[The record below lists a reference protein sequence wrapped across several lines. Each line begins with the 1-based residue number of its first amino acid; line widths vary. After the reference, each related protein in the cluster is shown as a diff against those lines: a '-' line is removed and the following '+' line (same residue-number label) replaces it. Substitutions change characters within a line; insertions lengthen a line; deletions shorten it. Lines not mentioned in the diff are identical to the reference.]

1 MFRKSLFAAALAAG
15 SLLWAGTYRF
25 DVKTDR
31 PAVDYKTGEPM
42 VFTVQLLEDGKPVE
56 DKKIEWV
63 RAGDDRRV
71 EKGEAVSGAPVTVTT
86 RSEKP
91 GFVRLSLSAKDAD
104 GKPLRNGTRSVGYTA
119 GAAADTDQFEVAQ
132 EPADFDAFWAKQKA
146 RVAAVP
152 MKELE
157 RVPVELANK
166 QTKDKVVCYDVKV
179 SCPGGKPMSGYLCMP
194 KDAKPKSLPAK
205 VVYFGYGVYPIS
217 KNDGAARNQIV
228 LSVNAH
234 GFLNGQPGEYYENLK
249 NGELKGYAFNEKENQ
264 DPETTYFNGMMLRLI
279 RSLEYVK
286 SLPEW
291 NGKDLTVEGHSQ
303 GGMQA
308 AIAAGLD
315 KDVTMA
321 IPNQPWMCDMGGAA
335 MGHLRGNWHIKPT
348 AALFYYDPVFH
359 IRRYDGRL
367 KVLAGLGDY
376 VCPPSGMAALYNN
389 AKGPKEIVYT
399 QGAGH
404 TGNAKGEKFIH
415 KSPSVQNN
423 GR

>member
-1 MFRKSLFAAALAAG
+1 M
-15 SLLWAGTYRF
+15 
-25 DVKTDR
+25 
-31 PAVDYKTGEPM
+31 
-42 VFTVQLLEDGKPVE
+42 
-56 DKKIEWV
+56 
-63 RAGDDRRV
+63 
-71 EKGEAVSGAPVTVTT
+71 
-86 RSEKP
+86 
-91 GFVRLSLSAKDAD
+91 
-104 GKPLRNGTRSVGYTA
+104 
-119 GAAADTDQFEVAQ
+119 
-132 EPADFDAFWAKQKA
+132 
-146 RVAAVP
+146 
-152 MKELE
+152 
-157 RVPVELANK
+157 
-166 QTKDKVVCYDVKV
+166 
-179 SCPGGKPMSGYLCMP
+179 
-194 KDAKPKSLPAK
+194 
-205 VVYFGYGVYPIS
+205 
-217 KNDGAARNQIV
+217 

-234 GFLNGQPGEYYENLK
+234 GFLNGQPREYYENLK

-348 AALFYYDPVFH
+348 PALFYYDPVFH

-404 TGNAKGEKFIH
+404 TGNAKGEKFTH

>member
-1 MFRKSLFAAALAAG
+1 M
-15 SLLWAGTYRF
+15 
-25 DVKTDR
+25 
-31 PAVDYKTGEPM
+31 
-42 VFTVQLLEDGKPVE
+42 
-56 DKKIEWV
+56 
-63 RAGDDRRV
+63 
-71 EKGEAVSGAPVTVTT
+71 
-86 RSEKP
+86 
-91 GFVRLSLSAKDAD
+91 
-104 GKPLRNGTRSVGYTA
+104 
-119 GAAADTDQFEVAQ
+119 
-132 EPADFDAFWAKQKA
+132 
-146 RVAAVP
+146 
-152 MKELE
+152 
-157 RVPVELANK
+157 
-166 QTKDKVVCYDVKV
+166 
-179 SCPGGKPMSGYLCMP
+179 
-194 KDAKPKSLPAK
+194 
-205 VVYFGYGVYPIS
+205 
-217 KNDGAARNQIV
+217 

-234 GFLNGQPGEYYENLK
+234 GFLNGQPREYYENLK

-335 MGHLRGNWHIKPT
+335 LGHLRGNWHIKPT
-348 AALFYYDPVFH
+348 PALFYYDPVFH

-404 TGNAKGEKFIH
+404 TGNAKGEKFTH